1 MIYTQ
6 RLHNALNKDVNKGN
20 EIYTKAVNHNALN
33 KDVNKGNDIYT
44 KATQRVE
51 QRCKQRQ

>member
-6 RLHNALNKDVNKGN
+6 RLP
-20 EIYTKAVNHNALN
+20 NALN

-44 KATQRVE
+44 KATQRNKDVN
-51 QRCKQRQ
+51 

>member
-6 RLHNALNKDVNKGN
+6 RLHNSLNKDVNKGN
-20 EIYTKAVNHNALN
+20 DIYTKALN